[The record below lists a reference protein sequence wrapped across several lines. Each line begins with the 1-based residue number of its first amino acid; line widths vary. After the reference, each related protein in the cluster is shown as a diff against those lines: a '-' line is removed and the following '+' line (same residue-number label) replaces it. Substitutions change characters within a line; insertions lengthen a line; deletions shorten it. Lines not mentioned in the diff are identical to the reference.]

1 MQVMKNLLCIIFVF
15 LMLVNNSCSL
25 VDPTTQAQAYSRQGK
40 FEEAV
45 KILEKEYTKQSDSV
59 PIKSLLAQ
67 AYSDYG
73 LALCQDQNKPPRV
86 KYPLAKEQFAKALT
100 LNPYLKD
107 AKDMHEMIEKI
118 QASFAANKI
127 D

>member
-1 MQVMKNLLCIIFVF
+1 MKKSLLIFTA
-15 LMLVNNSCSL
+15 LILLNTSCSL
-25 VDPTTQAQAYSRQGK
+25 VDPTTQAQAFSRQGK

-45 KILEKEYTKQSDSV
+45 KILEKEYNKQSDSV
-59 PIKSLLAQ
+59 PMKSLLAQ

-86 KYPLAKEQFAKALT
+86 KYPLAKEQFAMALV

-107 AKDMHEMIEKI
+107 AKDMYEMIEKI